1 MSTNW
6 ILHQL
11 FPRLIELEQKVL
23 MLMRRTEIWESSQ
36 VRTFTP
42 FFFLFEIEMGIW
54 NPKKQNQLDLRNWR
68 QISAKIFSPFDT
80 KIAIFIQKKG
90 SNWHF
95 QAKWSWRVIRFIA
108 RSSHYPFFQQYAY
121 CHTAFELKLDIF
133 WHIEIANFAGSTTPS
148 WKSDSQH
155 CSYQPA
161 VL

>member
-42 FFFLFEIEMGIW
+42 FFFVWDRNGHLESKKAESIGFAKLETDFSENIFAIW
-54 NPKKQNQLDLRNWR
+54 PQNCNLY
-68 QISAKIFSPFDT
+68 P
-80 KIAIFIQKKG
+80 KKG

-95 QAKWSWRVIRFIA
+95 QAKWSWRVIMFIA
-108 RSSHYPFFQQYAY
+108 RSSHYPFFQQYDY
-121 CHTAFELKLDIF
+121 CHTAFELKLDFF
-133 WHIEIANFAGSTTPS
+133 WHIEIANFAVSTTPS
-148 WKSDSQH
+148 WKSDWQH
-155 CSYQPA
+155 CSSQPA